1 MEGTNMSFSR
11 EIQERINRFT
21 KEQSQNYLQDAE
33 MTYIEKLRKKSGQ
46 TKRKIDKQLSKFKG
60 RSDQGREAQDDMIIY
75 MSDYMNDLMSQ
86 GLTEQEAF
94 NKASEELQFA
104 SNSEQSEDLNERF
117 QQYYENRD
125 PADYEAIGLF
135 YGGFLFLGLG
145 IGGLTGFLTGGGYEA
160 FFDKGW
166 IDTAIGAGV
175 GIIIGIGLGQITNA
189 IIALKKK

>member
-1 MEGTNMSFSR
+1 MSFSR

-60 RSDQGREAQDDMIIY
+60 RSDQGREAQDDMILY

-160 FFDKGW
+160 FFDTGW
-166 IDTAIGAGV
+166 IDTAIGSGV

>member
-1 MEGTNMSFSR
+1 MSFSR
-11 EIQERINRFT
+11 DIQERINRFT

-60 RSDQGREAQDDMIIY
+60 RSDQAREAQDDMMLY

-94 NKASEELQFA
+94 IKASEELQFA
-104 SNSEQSEDLNERF
+104 SNSEQSEDLHERF

-135 YGGFLFLGLG
+135 YGGFLF
-145 IGGLTGFLTGGGYEA
+145 
-160 FFDKGW
+160 
-166 IDTAIGAGV
+166 
-175 GIIIGIGLGQITNA
+175 
-189 IIALKKK
+189 

>member
-1 MEGTNMSFSR
+1 MSFSR